1 MCCFTRQS
9 VAVADCCRGAGN
21 ARSPGASV
29 RCNGLVNGLT
39 SDIGGFKGGARGAC
53 TPRTWY
59 PKSFRRCRLAPL
71 EYLLAAGAPLRAP
84 LGELIAL
91 PQCPRPPSWREEAS
105 FPLSRNPIPAI
116 DPLGLWLRPIG
127 SQPCPLTPGAK

>member
-39 SDIGGFKGGARGAC
+39 SDIGGFKGGGQVGH
-53 TPRTWY
+53 
-59 PKSFRRCRLAPL
+59 APP
-71 EYLLAAGAPLRAP
+71 E
-84 LGELIAL
+84 LG
-91 PQCPRPPSWREEAS
+91 PQK
-105 FPLSRNPIPAI
+105 F
-116 DPLGLWLRPIG
+116 
-127 SQPCPLTPGAK
+127 

>member
-39 SDIGGFKGGARGAC
+39 SDIGGFKGGGKWGMH
-53 TPRTWY
+53 PPNLV

-84 LGELIAL
+84 LG
-91 PQCPRPPSWREEAS
+91 S
-105 FPLSRNPIPAI
+105 
-116 DPLGLWLRPIG
+116 
-127 SQPCPLTPGAK
+127 